1 MEFLSEFI
9 TFLVNCLFWYFVI
22 SLVAGFLQQQLEAKE
37 QTHTEQLKRLDHYI
51 HRVQVEKHGDMY
63 YWFDADDDEF
73 LGQGLD
79 TDEAITQ
86 IKKRFPKHVF
96 FVADTKQNY
105 KLSGPDWTLQPL
117 KLNESNT

>member
-22 SLVAGFLQQQLEAKE
+22 SLVSGFLRQQLEAKE

-63 YWFDADDDEF
+63 YWFDRDSDEF
-73 LGQGLD
+73 LAQGKTD
-79 TDEAITQ
+79 TEI
-86 IKKRFPKHVF
+86 INHVKSRFPTHIFILNDEKG
-96 FVADTKQNY
+96 
-105 KLSGPDWTLQPL
+105 LRGPDWKVVPLQEL
-117 KLNESNT
+117 TQK